1 MMPDQP
7 PHPSDNGSFYGDSV
21 PELFRH
27 AFSIYGSLAPGD
39 LLANRFEIVKEIG
52 RGGMGQV
59 FLVKDRLRSGQYR
72 ALKTILPAYGQDP
85 RFTQRFF
92 TEIGA
97 ALTITH
103 PNVCRV
109 YDMDVDAQRQPP
121 LHFYT
126 MEYLSGETLADHLKR
141 ESDVSPERAL
151 VLLRGVA
158 AGLDAAH
165 SRYIVHRDLKPSN
178 IMLIDSD
185 WARPVLMDFGLAKQ
199 IETESSVT
207 KSMDRLGTPA
217 YMAPEQFSGGE
228 FTPATD
234 IYALGRI
241 VSELVKS
248 STNSRWQKALDRALS
263 PNPSDRYGTAY
274 EMVRALEG
282 ALAWNKN
289 RRRVVWMGASALG
302 LSLSGAGIRYMVR
315 DRLPSVPLIMLAPV
329 TEAMNRP
336 NSAESAKAFAR
347 VLAYEIGR
355 SEEVS
360 VVGEDRARARWK
372 QLGGEHHSLD
382 ENATRLIAKAEG
394 APFVL
399 FAKID
404 NLAGQLQ
411 LQLRLE
417 ISDQLPKQKVIDF
430 DDLNELPVAAREAAS
445 WIRHELGRPGLK
457 PRDPGMPEL
466 TTTRWA
472 ALEQYVAGDE
482 AWKLGKTDDA
492 VLHLEEAVR
501 IDPDFAAAEARLGDV
516 MLARHDIDTGYQHWA
531 RAADIVKQKAL
542 TTKELL
548 RIRGLFA
555 GDVGD
560 SAEAERAFS
569 LYIAAYP
576 DDPLGYFYKAT
587 AVSELGRTDEA
598 VYLNSQAVRLAPK
611 DYAFA
616 VRLAELQADQ
626 ENLETAWKTLGNA
639 RSLETGEG
647 WIDQTAAAICFAQ
660 LKFDQHESLV
670 QRVRQATQPETKSR
684 GFSLSACLLASRN
697 QLDKADRELLN
708 GIEFDRAR
716 GFQSGILLKLRL
728 RAQLALVR
736 GESLQARTLCEE
748 ALALTNGAAERLRFA
763 CLLARSGD
771 ISIARKLRIAGLP
784 NWPIYEHWSRRLEGE
799 IVFAQG
805 ESTRALEILK
815 GLPYNADIREFPSYL
830 YRTAVTAGDTALL
843 DQARSLCKR
852 FLVRYAIEPEHTGIT
867 GLRLFEVLRSNKKP
881 QKGDWL

>member
-1 MMPDQP
+1 MPDQP
-7 PHPSDNGSFYGDSV
+7 SHPPDSGSFGGGSV
-21 PELFRH
+21 PELFRR
-27 AFSIYGSLAPGD
+27 AFSIYPSLSPGD
-39 LLANRFEIVKEIG
+39 LIIHRFEIVKEIG

-59 FLVKDRLRSGQYR
+59 FLVKDRLRSGQHR
-72 ALKTILPAYGQDP
+72 ALKTILPGYGQDP

-92 TEIGA
+92 IEIGA

-109 YDMDVDAQRQPP
+109 YDMDIDAQRQPP

-126 MEYLSGETLADHLKR
+126 MEYLTGETLADRLKH

-151 VLLRGVA
+151 VLLRGLA

-165 SRYIVHRDLKPSN
+165 SRHIVHRDLKPGN

-199 IETESSVT
+199 IDTESSVT
-207 KSMDRLGTPA
+207 KSAERLGTPA
-217 YMAPEQFSGGE
+217 YMAPEQFSRGE
-228 FTPATD
+228 STPATD

-241 VSELVKS
+241 ASDLVMS
-248 STNSRWQKALDRALS
+248 STTSRWKKAVDRALS
-263 PNPSDRYGTAY
+263 PNPSDRYRTAA
-274 EMVRALEG
+274 EMVSALEG
-282 ALAWNKN
+282 ALAWSKN
-289 RRRVVWMGASALG
+289 RRRLAWMGASALG
-302 LSLSGAGIRYMVR
+302 LSLSGAGIRYIVR
-315 DRLPSVPLIMLAPV
+315 DRLPAVPLIMLAPV
-329 TEAMNRP
+329 TDAMNRP
-336 NSAESAKAFAR
+336 NSASSAKAFAR

-355 SEEVS
+355 SDEVL
-360 VVGEDRARARWK
+360 VVGEDRARTRWK
-372 QLGGEHHSLD
+372 QLGGEHHPLD
-382 ENATRLIAKAEG
+382 ENATRLIARAEG

-417 ISDQLPKQKVIDF
+417 IANQLPKQKVIDF
-430 DDLNELPVAAREAAS
+430 DDLNELPVVAREAAS

-466 TTTRWA
+466 TTTSWT

-501 IDPDFAAAEARLGDV
+501 LDPDFAAAEARLGDV
-516 MLARHDIDTGYQHWA
+516 MLAQHEIDVGYRHWA
-531 RAADIVKQKAL
+531 RAAEIVKQKAL

-560 SAEAERAFS
+560 SAESERAFS
-569 LYIAAYP
+569 LYIAGYP

-587 AVSELGRTDEA
+587 ALSELGRTDEA

-626 ENLETAWKTLGNA
+626 ENLETAWKTLENA
-639 RSLETGEG
+639 RPLETAQG
-647 WIDQTAAAICFAQ
+647 WIDQTEAAICFAQ
-660 LKFDQHESLV
+660 QKLHQHESLV
-670 QRVRQATQPETKSR
+670 QRVRQATLPEIKSR
-684 GFSLSACLLASRN
+684 GFSLFACLLTAQN
-697 QLDKADRELLN
+697 QLDNADRELVN
-708 GIEFDRAR
+708 GIEFDRAH
-716 GFQSGILLKLRL
+716 GFQSGALLKLRL
-728 RAQLALVR
+728 RAQLALLM
-736 GESLQARTLCEE
+736 GENLQARTFCEE
-748 ALALTNGAAERLRFA
+748 ALVLANGAVERLRFA

-771 ISIARKLRIAGLP
+771 VFIARKLQIAGLP
-784 NWPIYEHWSRRLEGE
+784 NWPIYQHWSRRLEAEIILAHGE
-799 IVFAQG
+799 P
-805 ESTRALEILK
+805 TRALEILK
-815 GLPYNADIREFPSYL
+815 GLPYNGDIREFPAYL
-830 YRTAVTAGDTALL
+830 YRTAVTARDTALL
-843 DQARSLCKR
+843 EQARSLCKR

-867 GLRLFEVLRSNKKP
+867 GLRLFEALRSNKTP
-881 QKGDWL
+881 QKGDSL